1 MSAMSVTGEGWVV
14 KAVDVVAAAVAT
26 VWPGST
32 ATSDARRLG
41 ADEFGGR
48 TCEVEFLVDVAPD
61 RVLAVVNDL
70 RNAGFERVPAWSVLP
85 EGFVLVRKRVRL
97 HPYHLHRAV
106 RRISRIVKPYAGIA
120 IALAGAFGPHAI
132 NHGVAA

>member
-1 MSAMSVTGEGWVV
+1 MSIPREGWIVRTF
-14 KAVDVVAAAVAT
+14 DVVAAALAT

-32 ATSDARRLG
+32 SASDARRLG
-41 ADEFGGR
+41 AEEFGGR

-61 RVLAVVNDL
+61 RVLAVVDDL
-70 RNAGFERVPAWSVLP
+70 RNGGFELVGAWSALP
-85 EGFVLVRKRVRL
+85 DGFLLVRSRVRL
-97 HPYHLHRAV
+97 HPFYLHRAV
-106 RRISRIVKPYAGIA
+106 RRITRIVKPHAGIA

>member
-1 MSAMSVTGEGWVV
+1 MTAMPIFRERWVDR
-14 KAVDVVAAAVAT
+14 AFDVVTAAFAT
-26 VWPGST
+26 VWPGS
-32 ATSDARRLG
+32 AAASDARRLG

-61 RVLAVVNDL
+61 RVLAVVDDL
-70 RNAGFERVPAWSVLP
+70 RNAGFEIVAAWSALP
-85 EGFVLVRKRVRL
+85 DGFLLVRTRVRL

-106 RRISRIVKPYAGIA
+106 SRMARIVKPYAGIA
-120 IALAGAFGPHAI
+120 IALAGAFGPRAL